1 MISSISIIFP
11 VFNESIRLR
20 TTFVDIKKF
29 NKKNFLKKIEYIF
42 VDDGCTDDSVKK
54 IKKFIFEN
62 KKKNINYKL
71 IQFKKNKGKGEAL
84 KKGVLACRSNW
95 ILTTDTD
102 ISVSL
107 KQIIN
112 WIKKGFINKKNK
124 IYFGS
129 RNLKN
134 SRTKYKIY
142 RKLLGLVFNKFINY
156 YFSIKLSDTQCGF
169 KLYEGKVGKKLF
181 KDLQDKGFAHDIE
194 IILRAEKFNFSII
207 ELPVKWE
214 HRDNSKLNIFSDSL
228 TMLLNLVYIKGK
240 AI

>member
-20 TTFVDIKKF
+20 TTFEDIKKF

-42 VDDGCTDDSVKK
+42 VDDGCTDDSAKK

-129 RNLKN
+129 RNLKD

-181 KDLQDKGFAHDIE
+181 KNLQDKGFAHDIE
-194 IILRAEKFNFSII
+194 IILRAEKFNLSII
-207 ELPVKWE
+207 ELPVKWQ

-228 TMLLNLVYIKGK
+228 KMILNLVYIKRK
-240 AI
+240 VI

>member
-20 TTFVDIKKF
+20 TTFEDIKKF

-84 KKGVLACRSNW
+84 KKGVLASRSNW

-129 RNLKN
+129 RNLKD

-181 KDLQDKGFAHDIE
+181 KNLQDKGFAHDIE
-194 IILRAEKFNFSII
+194 IILRAEKFNLSII
-207 ELPVKWE
+207 ELPVKWQ

-228 TMLLNLVYIKGK
+228 KMILNLVYIKRK
-240 AI
+240 VI

>member
-20 TTFVDIKKF
+20 TTFEDIKKF

-62 KKKNINYKL
+62 KKKNIDYKL

-112 WIKKGFINKKNK
+112 WIKKR
-124 IYFGS
+124 IY
-129 RNLKN
+129 K
-134 SRTKYKIY
+134 
-142 RKLLGLVFNKFINY
+142 
-156 YFSIKLSDTQCGF
+156 
-169 KLYEGKVGKKLF
+169 
-181 KDLQDKGFAHDIE
+181 
-194 IILRAEKFNFSII
+194 
-207 ELPVKWE
+207 
-214 HRDNSKLNIFSDSL
+214 
-228 TMLLNLVYIKGK
+228 
-240 AI
+240 